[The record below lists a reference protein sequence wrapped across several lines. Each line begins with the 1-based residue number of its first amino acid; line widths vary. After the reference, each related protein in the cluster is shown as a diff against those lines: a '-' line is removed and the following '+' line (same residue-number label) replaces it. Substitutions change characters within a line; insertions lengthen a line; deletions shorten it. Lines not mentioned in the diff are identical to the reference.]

1 MIKQVCIFSRW
12 NLILL
17 GSIEDMDLSGFTEA
31 YNYYRSMY
39 PKIEE
44 KDIEEFSNKYRFSEE
59 ETQDVINY
67 YNE

>member
-1 MIKQVCIFSRW
+1 
-12 NLILL
+12 
-17 GSIEDMDLSGFTEA
+17 MDLSGFTEA